1 MYWANFLHIYQ
12 PANQQKAILD
22 SVVVGCYRPLLN
34 GIKSNPQARITLNIN
49 ASLVELF
56 YKNGYTDLIELL
68 KELGN
73 SGQVEFTGSAKFHAF
88 LPLLPREEIV
98 RQIELNDE
106 TNKKYLGDAYKP
118 VGFFSP
124 EMGYSY
130 TVASVVEELGFK
142 WMILDEITGYGSTD
156 KIDYTKIYKIKDR
169 KLNVFFR
176 ERRISNLIM
185 SAVVRSSE
193 SLVRAMKDDLK
204 SNRYLITAMD
214 GETFGHHRIGH
225 EKILFEIF
233 KSEQFKLI
241 TISELLKHYPEIVE
255 ISLVESTWASSKQ
268 DIDLG
273 IQFLSWHDPENII
286 HKWQWEL
293 IKLTLHHVGKLSD
306 SDGAYIKAR
315 THLDKALASDHLW
328 WASAKPWWSV
338 EMIED
343 GAFRLLETLR
353 HVHDVNKDELA
364 KASKLYEN
372 IVSTAF
378 EWQRTGKIHDMMSH
392 QNSILRIPFKDR
404 TVGVGGAEVG
414 VYEAILKLIK
424 EQEVEAS
431 DKKEYEKAIL
441 WRDAS
446 YKLENKLDIYDT
458 ISAIDLLR
466 LEIPNDVVEKEINK
480 YKDKYREIRGGQP
493 EQRGS

>member
-12 PANQQKAILD
+12 PANQQKLILD
-22 SVVVGCYRPLLN
+22 AVTVECYRPLLN
-34 GIKSNPQARITLNIN
+34 GIKNNPQAKITLNIN

-56 YKNGYTDLIELL
+56 YKHGYTDLIDLL

-73 SGQVEFTGSAKFHAF
+73 SGQIEFTGSAKFHAF
-88 LPLLPREEIV
+88 LPLLPRDEII
-98 RQIELNDE
+98 RQIKLNDE

-118 VGFFSP
+118 IGFFSP
-124 EMGYSY
+124 EMGYSD

-142 WMILDEITGYGSTD
+142 WMILDEITAYGSTD
-156 KIDYTKIYKIKDR
+156 KVDYTKIYKIKNK
-169 KLNVFFR
+169 KLNIFFR
-176 ERRISNLIM
+176 ERRVSNLIM
-185 SAVVRSSE
+185 SAIVRSSE
-193 SLVRAMKDDLK
+193 SLEEAMIDDLK
-204 SNRYLITAMD
+204 SSKYLVTAMD

-233 KSEQFKLI
+233 KSNHFKLLN
-241 TISELLKHYPEIVE
+241 ISELFKYYSEVVE
-255 ISLVESTWASSKQ
+255 IEPVESTWASSKQ

-273 IQFLSWHDPENII
+273 IQFLSWHDPENTI

-293 IKLTLHHVGKLSD
+293 IKLALNHVEKLRHTDES
-306 SDGAYIKAR
+306 YERAR
-315 THLDKALASDHLW
+315 SSLDKALASDHLW

-343 GAFRLLETLR
+343 GAFRLLDTLR
-353 HVHDVNKDELA
+353 QISDIDEGELI

-378 EWQRTGKIHDMMSH
+378 EWQRTGKIYEMMNH
-392 QNSILRIPFKDR
+392 QKSILRIPFKDR
-404 TVGVGGAEVG
+404 TIGVGGAEVG
-414 VYEAILKLIK
+414 VYEAILKLIN
-424 EQEVEAS
+424 EQEVKALN
-431 DKKEYEKAIL
+431 KKEYEKAIL

-446 YKLENKLDIYDT
+446 FKLENKLDIYDT
-458 ISAIDLLR
+458 VSAIDLLR
-466 LEIPNDVVEKEINK
+466 LEISNEVVEKEIMK
-480 YKDKYREIRGGQP
+480 YKDRYKEIRGGQP